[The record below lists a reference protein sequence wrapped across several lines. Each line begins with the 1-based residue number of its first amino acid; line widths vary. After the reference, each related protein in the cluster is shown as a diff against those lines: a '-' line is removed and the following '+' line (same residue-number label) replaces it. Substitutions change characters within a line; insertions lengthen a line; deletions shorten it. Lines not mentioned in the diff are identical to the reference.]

1 MDKEVQKK
9 IEEEEDYIRS
19 AKNGNSLTKFLA
31 KNPDGVDDK
40 VVARLLATTE
50 ERIKQIYEEAAKIIR
65 KIMED

>member
-50 ERIKQIYEEAAKIIR
+50 
-65 KIMED
+65 